1 MGYKSL
7 GPLAHLGYPSS
18 KDPCGIGRDLH
29 YDLYNTDSLCWV
41 LLAIPSST
49 VCVTVVIKEFV
60 PQRNHWLTQNLWF
73 WVGHLCAIRRIKDPQ
88 CFVPTLSYSSGR

>member
-18 KDPCGIGRDLH
+18 KDPCGIGQDLH
-29 YDLYNTDSLCWV
+29 NDLYNTDSLCWV

-49 VCVTVVIKEFV
+49 VCVTAVIKEFV
-60 PQRNHWLTQNLWF
+60 LQRNHLLTSLVLGWASVCHQKN
-73 WVGHLCAIRRIKDPQ
+73 
-88 CFVPTLSYSSGR
+88 